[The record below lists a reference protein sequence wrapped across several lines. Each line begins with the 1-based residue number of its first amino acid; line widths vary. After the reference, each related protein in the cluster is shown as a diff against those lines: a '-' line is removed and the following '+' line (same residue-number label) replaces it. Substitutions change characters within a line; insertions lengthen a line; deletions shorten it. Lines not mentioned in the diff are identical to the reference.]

1 MPVEGTALLLPP
13 RAVEFAQLPR
23 LAMSEALPRSF
34 LLRIAPLGAL
44 ALSSKIDDV
53 GHNIT
58 CPPGGTRIGYG
69 QAAPLSAC
77 VVEESLAPSAS
88 RKTMAKFK
96 SPKLS

>member
-53 GHNIT
+53 GHIIT
-58 CPPGGTRIGYG
+58 CPPGGHSDRLR
-69 QAAPLSAC
+69 ASSAI
-77 VVEESLAPSAS
+77 VRVRS
-88 RKTMAKFK
+88 RRKF
-96 SPKLS
+96 STLCIA